1 MNLRQIKPN
10 LKNPRLIKDERFE
23 KLKKSIRE
31 FPKMMKLRPI
41 IVDYENTILAGN
53 MRYKALI
60 ALGYTNIPNEW
71 VKRADD
77 LTDEEAK
84 RFIIVDNLEFGEHD
98 WEILANEWDDNE
110 LEDWG
115 LEGFPFDL
123 GGPEDKIDRD
133 KQLEYCDKCGKRI

>member
-1 MNLRQIKPN
+1 MNLKEIKPN

-31 FPKMMKLRPI
+31 FPKMMRLRPI
-41 IVDYENTILAGN
+41 VVDYENTILAGN
-53 MRYKALI
+53 MRYKALT

-71 VKRADD
+71 VRRADD

-84 RFIIVDNLEFGEHD
+84 RFIIADNIGFGDHD

-133 KQLEYCDKCGKRI
+133 KQLEFCDKCGKRI